1 MWLRGLYRLCDEVR
15 HWARLRRHPGH
26 IALGRRAEDLAH
38 RYLEAEGLIVVDRNW
53 TLPDRDA
60 EVDIVA
66 VDGDTVV
73 FVEVKSRKDDICGDP
88 LRAIDQA
95 KQRRIARAARLFL
108 RRWRI
113 QPEKARFDIVTV
125 VFEPYQIRHYRGAW
139 SPRDWDRL
147 C

>member
-1 MWLRGLYRLCDEVR
+1 M
-15 HWARLRRHPGH
+15 RRHPGH

-38 RYLEAEGLIVVDRNW
+38 RYLEAEGLTVVDRNW

-60 EVDIVA
+60 EIDLVA
-66 VDGDTVV
+66 LDGDTVV
-73 FVEVKSRKDDICGDP
+73 FVEVKSRTDAEAGDP
-88 LRAIDQA
+88 WRAIDSN

-113 QPEKARFDIVTV
+113 PPEKARFDIVTV
-125 VFEPYQIRHYRGAW
+125 VFEPYQIRHYRNAW
-139 SPRDWDRL
+139 SPADRDRL

>member
-1 MWLRGLYRLCDEVR
+1 MWLRGLYGLVYGVR
-15 HWARLRRHPGH
+15 HWARLRRHPEH

-38 RYLEAEGLIVVDRNW
+38 RYLEAEGLTVVDRNW
-53 TLPDRDA
+53 TLPGRDA

-73 FVEVKSRKDDICGDP
+73 FVEVKSRKNNTFGDP
-88 LRAIDQA
+88 LRAIGQS
-95 KQRRIARAARLFL
+95 KQRRISRAARL

-113 QPEKARFDIVTV
+113 PPEKARFDIVTV

-139 SPRDWDRL
+139 SPREWDRL